1 MKRIIL
7 ALLSI
12 ALLFSLCACAVPPK
26 EIIIAEDTI
35 NLLTGDQYTV
45 DYLVNPDNAKY
56 TLTFSSSN
64 DSVVAV
70 ENGTLTAVAPGKATI
85 TISTNNDLNKTWNI
99 IVSDPPAMARLS
111 STEKAFFRIL
121 ISNINSFNVPS
132 SLRVQKVGKLSS
144 SQYRISVKVQNRM
157 GTTLTG
163 TYDVKYASIK
173 ETTSSITSSD
183 SSINVDLINAAL
195 DEFWG

>member
-85 TISTNNDLNKTWNI
+85 TISTDNDLSKTWSI